1 MMSVHTHGQVFDRG
15 GRRYDVCPRTDVGV
29 GQTSH
34 RLPRRAPH
42 LQKVD
47 VMSGQVQIAVGPS
60 GVSLRVRE
68 TQVVHRLE

>member
-1 MMSVHTHGQVFDRG
+1 MSVHTHGQVAASEG
-15 GRRYDVCPRTDVGV
+15 NRYDVWSRTDFGV

-47 VMSGQVQIAVGPS
+47 VMSGQVQIAMGPS
-60 GVSLRVRE
+60 GVSRRVRE
-68 TQVVHRLE
+68 TQVVYRLE